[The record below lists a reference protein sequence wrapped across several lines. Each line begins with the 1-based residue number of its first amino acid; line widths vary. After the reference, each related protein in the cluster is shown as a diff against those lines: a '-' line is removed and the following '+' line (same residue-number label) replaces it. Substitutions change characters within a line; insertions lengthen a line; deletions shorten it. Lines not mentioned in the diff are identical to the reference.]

1 MSTISCANQGHCS
14 KGLDA
19 LRDNQRVQGCAPWWT
34 YPFLCPLCFSLDAVL
49 WLKGQ
54 LPGEIPDN

>member
-34 YPFLCPLCFSLDAVL
+34 YPFLVL
-49 WLKGQ
+49 R
-54 LPGEIPDN
+54 EIVNRPAIGAGLVFWG